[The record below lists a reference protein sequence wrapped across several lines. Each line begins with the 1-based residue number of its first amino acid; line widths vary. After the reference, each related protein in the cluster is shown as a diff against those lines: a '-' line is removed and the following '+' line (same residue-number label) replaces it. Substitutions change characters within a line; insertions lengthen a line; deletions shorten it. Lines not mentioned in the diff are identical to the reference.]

1 MTFKQFKRILA
12 QFLIVAFM
20 IPNLNAMA
28 ATKEVK
34 TVVENEGTS
43 EQATTEEKVSEDINS
58 EDVNSESKN
67 ENVNEEEKTDSI
79 NKEELN
85 NKEESSNEEEL
96 NNNEE
101 SINKEDSINEDN
113 VIENDKKED
122 ATIESENYND
132 TSKEVESKTQNI
144 EEEKAVEENQE
155 DSTDSLK
162 GKTYEKIKVVNSK
175 ARSSIAMFSLDE
187 EEEEREEFRLKQEAI
202 NNLEVLVPMT
212 DSEYELTIANADG
225 SFEFL
230 DSYDDINSA
239 VSAANNISAYS
250 LEETQQPAVINA
262 RGQVVY
268 STNQMARILK
278 YVSNQNVTGNVTVY
292 SDSALT
298 KSLVVINQGFLDDVP
313 ILDVNG
319 NSTKIMVNGL
329 EGWINNNKQSGTYDM
344 IVVPLN
350 QAKNPSYYTV
360 RNGELVHF
368 VSYDLTGT
376 TGYEK
381 ILGKA
386 PSILK
391 EGVRYLSYDGQYF
404 YQYDHKNQTNISNAL
419 NVLISDYK
427 SGTRKNSINN
437 GNPYYLYY
445 QYLPFRSQTIYSASD
460 LNNFINNHPK
470 IKGTK
475 SKLINL
481 GQVFK
486 DAESQYG
493 VNALLALSIAMNESW
508 YGNSE
513 IAQNKNNL
521 FGLNAVDSS
530 PGQSADSFATPKDC
544 VIDFAKNWISRGY
557 ADPADWRYFG
567 GFLGNKSRGA
577 NVKYAS
583 DPFWGEKAASFA
595 YEIDKTLSGGNSNL
609 RDTNSKQIGI
619 AKSNN
624 TVINK
629 NGTLLY
635 NVTNDTN
642 QYGAYINTPFVISD
656 LQQVTINGKKYY
668 EIYPERNTAVG
679 SGGTA
684 NKYHG
689 NYNWNDRGYIEVNNI
704 SLINVFTPPVEVKYG
719 INRYSTAVE
728 LSKSSFSTCETIV
741 ISNGYAIPD
750 GLAAT
755 PIASYYNSPLL
766 LVEKSSIPSD
776 TQNEIKRLKAKNAII
791 IGGTG
796 VVTQAV
802 EKQLNSLGITKITRL
817 GGANRYETSL
827 QVAKYIDQNLYDV
840 ENVVI
845 ANGYGQADAL
855 SIAPVSGRDKMPILL
870 VETNNIPSNVYNWLR
885 DEALNNAYIIGGTGV
900 VSNNVLNKI
909 NSITNQNISGNRLG
923 GADRYETNAKVI
935 ERFYGNVVDK
945 VYITEG
951 LNLADALTTGPVAS
965 VNNSPIVLSGNS
977 LTSTQKSVLKSK
989 TTNKIIQVGGVVS
1002 KDAVNNLKELLSRT
1016 Q

>member
-20 IPNLNAMA
+20 IPNLNTMA

-34 TVVENEGTS
+34 TVVENEAIS
-43 EQATTEEKVSEDINS
+43 EQATTEEKVSENINP
-58 EDVNSESKN
+58 EDGNYESKN
-67 ENVNEEEKTDSI
+67 ENVNEEEKTDSV

-85 NKEESSNEEEL
+85 NKEESSNKEEL

-101 SINKEDSINEDN
+101 LINKEDSTNEDN

-122 ATIESENYND
+122 AIIESENDND
-132 TSKEVESKTQNI
+132 TSKEVEIKTQNI
-144 EEEKAVEENQE
+144 EEEKAVEGNQE

-175 ARSSIAMFSLDE
+175 ARSAISMFSLD

-230 DSYDDINSA
+230 DAYDDINSA
-239 VSAANNISAYS
+239 LNAANSISEYS

-268 STNQMARILK
+268 STNQMARILR
-278 YVSNQNVTGNVTVY
+278 YVNNSNVTGNVNIY
-292 SDSALT
+292 LDS
-298 KSLVVINQGFLDDVP
+298 SLSSAFTYVNQGYMDDAP
-313 ILDVNG
+313 ILDMSSKSAKVMING
-319 NSTKIMVNGL
+319 CI
-329 EGWINNNKQSGTYDM
+329 GWINNDTASGTYDM
-344 IVVPLN
+344 RIVPLN

-360 RNGELVHF
+360 KNGELVHF
-368 VSYDLTGT
+368 ISYDLEGT

-404 YQYDHKNQTNISNAL
+404 YKYDHTSQSSISNTL
-419 NVLISDYK
+419 NVLINDYK
-427 SGTRKNSINN
+427 AGTRTNSINN

-445 QYLPFRSQTIYSASD
+445 LNLPFRSQTIYSASD
-460 LNNFINNHPK
+460 LNNFLNNHSR
-470 IKGTK
+470 IGTT
-475 SKLINL
+475 SKLYNL
-481 GQVFK
+481 GQAFK
-486 DAESQYG
+486 DAETQYG
-493 VNALLALSIAMNESW
+493 VNAVLALAVAINESN
-508 YGNSE
+508 YGNSQ
-513 IAQNKNNL
+513 IAKDKNNL
-521 FGLNAVDSS
+521 FGLKAYDSS
-530 PGQSADSFATPKDC
+530 AAESASSFSSPKES
-544 VIDFAKNWISRGY
+544 VVDFTKNYISRGY

-567 GFLGNKSRGA
+567 GFLGNKNRGT

-629 NGTLLY
+629 NGILLY

-656 LQQVTINGKKYY
+656 LQQVNINGKKYY

-679 SGGTA
+679 NGGTA

-704 SLINVFTPPVEVKYG
+704 SLINVFTPPVEVKFG
-719 INRYSTAVE
+719 ANRYSTAVE

-755 PIASYYNSPLL
+755 PVASYYNSPLL
-766 LVEKSSIPSD
+766 LVEKSSIPTE

-817 GGANRYETSL
+817 GGLNRYETSL

-855 SIAPVSGRDKMPILL
+855 SIAPVSGRDKMPIVL
-870 VETNNIPSNVYNWLR
+870 VETNTIPNNVYNWLKE
-885 DEALNNAYIIGGTGV
+885 EALNNAYIIGGTGV

-909 NSITNQNISGNRLG
+909 NSITKQNISGNRLG
-923 GADRYETNAKVI
+923 GANRYETNAKVI
-935 ERFYGNVVDK
+935 ERFYGNVTDK

-951 LNLADALTTGPVAS
+951 LNLADALTAGPVAS
-965 VNNSPIVLSGNS
+965 VNNSPVVLSEKY

-1002 KDAVNNLKELLSRT
+1002 KDAVNNLKELLSKT